1 MHQQYQDTL
10 HLISVL
16 CERAPARCLPGRL
29 EQLFRALSADPSIDA
44 QQIEEAIW
52 TLWMYHPHRAAA
64 QALERATSDIA
75 AQRYDIAET
84 RLAMLLRSRPDFPEA
99 WNKRATLYYIQERDE
114 ECLADLHRTLE
125 LEPRHFGA
133 LCGFGEICL
142 GRGDAEAALLAFRAA
157 LRLNPHL
164 RSIEQTCHRI
174 AAGMRGH

>member
-1 MHQQYQDTL
+1 MRQRYQETL

-16 CERAPARCLPGRL
+16 GERAPAPCLPGRL
-29 EQLFRALSADPSIDA
+29 EQLFRALAADPSVDA
-44 QQIEEAIW
+44 QGIEETIW
-52 TLWMYHPHRAAA
+52 ALWMYHPHRAVA

-84 RLAMLLRSRPDFPEA
+84 RLARLLRSRPDFPEA

-142 GRGDAEAALLAFRAA
+142 GRGDAQGALLAFRAA

-164 RSIEQTCHRI
+164 RSIAQTCRRI
-174 AAGMRGH
+174 AAATRGH

>member
-1 MHQQYQDTL
+1 MHPQYQDTL

-142 GRGDAEAALLAFRAA
+142 GRGDAEGALLAFRAA

-164 RSIEQTCHRI
+164 RGIEQTCHRI